1 MRFYHL
7 TTEDVAATIY
17 EQCML
22 RASYGSNN
30 LLCNEAEPYVF
41 FCDEESVPY
50 WSLLLRKSIA
60 VPFDLRGHHT
70 LNYYNYGLYS
80 EFYINE
86 DVRIRAMKPATV
98 AADESVYRRLRERY
112 TRTLSMLVT
121 QGLCTDVSRQ
131 HWVRDVFGTVAVVE
145 RLNFGH
151 APREELTTVLRDL
164 ADDGEYTFLDTYN
177 NTPIRCYQQLLKITD
192 PLTCLARATL
202 YDAIVRNF
210 KGVLDLNTGGADI
223 R

>member
-7 TTEDVAATIY
+7 TTEDAAAIIS
-17 EQCML
+17 EQGML
-22 RASYGSNN
+22 KASYGSNN
-30 LLCNEAEPYVF
+30 LLCNEAKPYVF

-50 WSLLLRKSIA
+50 WSVLLRKPVAI
-60 VPFDLRGHHT
+60 PFDLRGHHT

-80 EFYINE
+80 EFYLNE
-86 DVRIRAMKPATV
+86 DVRIRAMKPITV
-98 AADESVYRRLRERY
+98 TADDSVYKKLRERY
-112 TRTLSMLVT
+112 ISTLSALVT
-121 QGLCTDVSRQ
+121 RGLRTDVDKQ
-131 HWVRDVFGTVAVVE
+131 CWVHDVFGTVAVIW
-145 RLNFGH
+145 RLNFRD
-151 APREELTTVLRDL
+151 ASREELTTVLRGL

-177 NTPIRCYQQLLKITD
+177 NTPIRCYHQLLKITD

-210 KGVLDLNTGGADI
+210 KSVLDLDTGGADI

>member
-7 TTEDVAATIY
+7 TTEDAAAIIS
-17 EQCML
+17 EQGML
-22 RASYGSNN
+22 KASYGSNN
-30 LLCNEAEPYVF
+30 LLCNEANPYVF

-50 WSLLLRKSIA
+50 WSVLLRKPVAI
-60 VPFDLRGHHT
+60 PFDLRGHHT

-80 EFYINE
+80 EFYLNE
-86 DVRIRAMKPATV
+86 DVRIRAMKPITV
-98 AADESVYRRLRERY
+98 TADDSVYKKLRERY
-112 TRTLSMLVT
+112 ISTLSALVT
-121 QGLCTDVSRQ
+121 RGLRTDVDKQ
-131 HWVRDVFGTVAVVE
+131 CWVHDVFGTVAVIE
-145 RLNFGH
+145 RLNFRD
-151 APREELTTVLRDL
+151 ASREELTTVLRGL

-177 NTPIRCYQQLLKITD
+177 NTPIRCYHQLLKITD

-210 KGVLDLNTGGADI
+210 KSVLDLDTGGADI

>member
-7 TTEDVAATIY
+7 TTEDAAAIIS
-17 EQCML
+17 EQGML
-22 RASYGSNN
+22 KASYGSNN
-30 LLCNEAEPYVF
+30 LLCNEAKPYVF

-50 WSLLLRKSIA
+50 WSVLLRKPVAI
-60 VPFDLRGHHT
+60 PFDLRGHHT

-86 DVRIRAMKPATV
+86 DVRVRTMKPVTV
-98 AADESVYRRLRERY
+98 AADESVYKRLRERY
-112 TRTLSMLVT
+112 TSTLSMLVT
-121 QGLCTDVSRQ
+121 QGLCTDVNKQ
-131 HWVRDVFGTVAVVE
+131 YWVRDVFGTVAVIE
-145 RLNFGH
+145 RLNFRD
-151 APREELTTVLRDL
+151 APREELKSVLRDL
-164 ADDGEYTFLDTYN
+164 ADEGEYTFLDTYN
-177 NTPIRCYQQLLKITD
+177 NTPIRCYHQLLKITD

-210 KGVLDLNTGGADI
+210 KGVLDLDTGGADI

>member
-7 TTEDVAATIY
+7 TTEDIAITIF
-17 EQCML
+17 EQGML
-22 RASYGSNN
+22 KASYGSNN
-30 LLCNEAEPYVF
+30 LLCNEAKPYVF

-50 WSLLLRKSIA
+50 WSVLLRKSAA
-60 VPFDLRGHHT
+60 VPFDLSGQCA

-86 DVRIRAMKPATV
+86 DVRVRTMKPITV
-98 AADESVYRRLRERY
+98 TADESVYKRLRERY
-112 TRTLSMLVT
+112 VCTLSMLVT
-121 QGLCTDVSRQ
+121 QGLRTNVNKQ
-131 HWVRDVFGTVAVVE
+131 NWVHDVFGTIAVIE

-177 NTPIRCYQQLLKITD
+177 NTPIRCYQQLLKIED
-192 PLTCLARATL
+192 PITCLARETL
-202 YDAIVRNF
+202 YDTIARNF
-210 KGVLDLNTGGADI
+210 KSVLDLDTGGADI

>member
-7 TTEDVAATIY
+7 TTEDAAAIIS
-17 EQCML
+17 EQGML
-22 RASYGSNN
+22 KASYGSNN
-30 LLCNEAEPYVF
+30 LLCNEAKPYVF

-50 WSLLLRKSIA
+50 WSVLLRKPVA

-80 EFYINE
+80 EFYLNE
-86 DVRIRAMKPATV
+86 DVRIRVMKPVTV
-98 AADESVYRRLRERY
+98 AADELVYKRLRERY
-112 TRTLSMLVT
+112 VCTLSVLVT
-121 QGLCTDVSRQ
+121 QGLHTNVNKQ
-131 HWVRDVFGTVAVVE
+131 YWVRDVFGTVAAIE
-145 RLNFGH
+145 RLNFRD
-151 APREELTTVLRDL
+151 ASREELTTVLRGL

-177 NTPIRCYQQLLKITD
+177 NTPIRCYHQLLKITD

-210 KGVLDLNTGGADI
+210 KGVLDLDTGGADI

>member
-7 TTEDVAATIY
+7 TTEDVAAIIS
-17 EQCML
+17 EQGML

-30 LLCNEAEPYVF
+30 LLCNEAKPYVF

-50 WSLLLRKSIA
+50 WSVLLRKPVAI
-60 VPFDLRGHHT
+60 PFDLRGYHT
-70 LNYYNYGLYS
+70 LNYYNYGMYS
-80 EFYINE
+80 EFYLNE
-86 DVRIRAMKPATV
+86 DIRIRAMKPVTV
-98 AADESVYRRLRERY
+98 AADDSVYKKLRERY
-112 TRTLSMLVT
+112 ICTLSTLVT
-121 QGLCTDVSRQ
+121 RGLRTDVDKQ
-131 HWVRDVFGTVAVVE
+131 YWVHDVFGTVAVIE
-145 RLNFGH
+145 RLNFRD
-151 APREELTTVLRDL
+151 ASREELTTALRDI

-177 NTPIRCYQQLLKITD
+177 NTPIRCYHQLLKITD

-210 KGVLDLNTGGADI
+210 KGVLDLDTGGADI

>member
-7 TTEDVAATIY
+7 TTEDAAAIIS
-17 EQCML
+17 EQGML
-22 RASYGSNN
+22 KASYGSNN
-30 LLCNEAEPYVF
+30 LLCNEAKPYVF

-50 WSLLLRKSIA
+50 WSVLLRKPVAI
-60 VPFDLRGHHT
+60 PFDLRGHHT

-80 EFYINE
+80 EFYLNE
-86 DVRIRAMKPATV
+86 DVRIRAMKPITV
-98 AADESVYRRLRERY
+98 TADDSVYKKLRERY
-112 TRTLSMLVT
+112 ISTLSALVT
-121 QGLCTDVSRQ
+121 RGLRTDVDKQ
-131 HWVRDVFGTVAVVE
+131 CWVHDVFGTVAVIE
-145 RLNFGH
+145 RLNFRD
-151 APREELTTVLRDL
+151 ASREELTTVLRGL

-177 NTPIRCYQQLLKITD
+177 NTPIRCYHQLLKITD

-210 KGVLDLNTGGADI
+210 KSVLDLDTGGADI

>member
-7 TTEDVAATIY
+7 TTEDIATTIF
-17 EQCML
+17 EQGML
-22 RASYGSNN
+22 KASYGSNN
-30 LLCNEAEPYVF
+30 LLCNEAKPYAF

-50 WSLLLRKSIA
+50 WSVLLRKSAA
-60 VPFDLRGHHT
+60 VPFDLRWQCT

-86 DVRIRAMKPATV
+86 DIRIRAMKPATV
-98 AADESVYRRLRERY
+98 AADEPVYKRLRERY
-112 TRTLSMLVT
+112 TSTLSMLVT
-121 QGLCTDVSRQ
+121 QGLRTDVNKQ
-131 HWVRDVFGTVAVVE
+131 YWVRDVFGTIAVIE
-145 RLNFGH
+145 RLDFGH
-151 APREELTTVLRDL
+151 APREELTTVLCDL
-164 ADDGEYTFLDTYN
+164 ADGGEYTFLDTYN

-192 PLTCLARATL
+192 PLTCLARETL
-202 YDAIVRNF
+202 YDTIVRNF